1 MEWPRGKL
9 PYQTPFTLGHENA
22 GWVES
27 IGMGA
32 GGLEIGQP
40 VAVYGPWG
48 CGHCRSC
55 LQGMDNCCEER
66 RTTRAGGGGL
76 GLDGGMAEYMLVPQ
90 ARHLVPLQRIDPVHA
105 APLTDAALTPYHAIQ
120 RSLAILLPGS
130 TAVVIGVGGLGHLAV
145 QLLGVL
151 STTRVIAVDVSPER
165 LQLAKLAGA
174 IAGVVAGDGA
184 ESEIRDLCQGR
195 GAELVL
201 DFVGSND
208 SLRLAS
214 KVSRVLGHVTLVGA
228 GGGTVPF
235 SFFEFPQECSL
246 LTSSWGSLTE
256 LMEVIELAE
265 SGQIAANVQ
274 TFALSQV
281 ETAYEALKG
290 GMLNGRAVIIPEV
303 TSPA

>member
-1 MEWPRGKL
+1 
-9 PYQTPFTLGHENA
+9 
-22 GWVES
+22 
-27 IGMGA
+27 
-32 GGLEIGQP
+32 
-40 VAVYGPWG
+40 
-48 CGHCRSC
+48 
-55 LQGMDNCCEER
+55 MDNCCEER
-66 RTTRAGGGGL
+66 RTIRAGGGGL

-90 ARHLVPLQRIDPVHA
+90 ARHLVPLQSIDPVHA
-105 APLTDAALTPYHAIQ
+105 APLTDAALTPYHAIR

-145 QLLGVL
+145 QLLGAL
-151 STTRVIAVDVSPER
+151 STTRVIAVDVSHER

-174 IAGVVAGDGA
+174 IAGVVAGNGA
-184 ESEIRDLCQGR
+184 EAEIRDLCQGR

-235 SFFEFPQECSL
+235 GFFEFPQECSL

-265 SGQIAANVQ
+265 SGRIAANIQ

-281 ETAYEALKG
+281 ETAYEALKA
-290 GMLNGRAVIIPEV
+290 GMLNGRAVIIPEA